1 MKQNFVIIFSVLLNS
16 IFAQNIN
23 RDFKSSI
30 AQDWTKRDE
39 NANLKNEAAKVN
51 LFGYE
56 CKGSVKAKF
65 IRWKW
70 AWSGEWRCPGLTSI
84 VGYSTDYNSKKS
96 ALEYALS
103 DFMFKFIRAC
113 AVNLE
118 KLKSPTSLAKSI
130 IFQKM
135 AKFKKLNK

>member
-1 MKQNFVIIFSVLLNS
+1 MKPNLVLIMSVFLDS

-30 AQDWTKRDE
+30 AQDWNKRGK
-39 NANLKNEAAKVN
+39 NANLQNEAAKEK

-84 VGYSTDYNSKKS
+84 IGYSTDYNNKKS
-96 ALEYALS
+96 ALENALS
-103 DFMFKFIRAC
+103 DFMFKFTRAC
-113 AVNLE
+113 VVNLE
-118 KLKSPTSLAKSI
+118 KFKPPTFHAKST
-130 IFQKM
+130 IFKKM
-135 AKFKKLNK
+135 VKFKQLNK